1 MRQLFLK
8 PKEAQQSEMGLMEII
23 IISAFILMGIAS
35 FVSCTT
41 ATGKMAEQAP
51 PPPALPVITL
61 INKSAVTHQEFSAS
75 LEGHNDIEIRPQVEG
90 YIDRIF
96 VDEGAHVKKGQL
108 LFKINDLTYRE
119 ELNNAKASVAAAKA
133 NLASAE
139 INVAKL
145 EPLVQANVVSDVQL
159 KSARASYAAA
169 EATLEQTKAVLHRA
183 EINLGYT
190 TIEAP
195 VDGYIGRI
203 PFRTG
208 SLVGLSTAQALTVL
222 SETDQ
227 VYAYFSLSEND
238 FLHIK
243 QQFAGATIEE
253 KIKQFPPVDL
263 ILADNSIYGY
273 KGKVEI
279 VSGQFN
285 NSMGAITF
293 RAAFPNKEGL
303 LRSGNTG
310 RLSIPQL
317 SSDAV
322 IVPQDATFEL
332 QDKVFVFT
340 VDGNKTVTGTPIKV
354 SGKTGNY
361 YLVSGG
367 VKPGQQIVYAGF
379 DRLRDGLTI
388 QPQPVSLDSLL
399 KTNPL

>member
-1 MRQLFLK
+1 MQQLFLH
-8 PKEAQQSEMGLMEII
+8 PKKKKESEFGWMEFII
-23 IISAFILMGIAS
+23 LTGFILIAIAS
-35 FVSCTT
+35 FVSCNTV
-41 ATGKMAEQAP
+41 AGKSAEQVP
-51 PPPALPVITL
+51 PAPALPVITL
-61 INKSAVTHQEFSAS
+61 VTKPAVTHQEFSAS

-90 YIDRIF
+90 YIDKIF

-108 LFKINDLTYRE
+108 LFRINDLPYRE

-133 NLASAE
+133 NLAAAE

-159 KSARASYAAA
+159 KTARASYTAA
-169 EATLEQTKAVLHRA
+169 EAALEQSKAVLHHA

-203 PFRTG
+203 PLKTG
-208 SLVGLSTAQALTVL
+208 SLVGLSTAQPLTVL

-253 KIKQFPPVDL
+253 KIKKFPLVDL
-263 ILADNSIYGY
+263 ILADNSVYEH

-310 RLSIPQL
+310 RLRIPQL

-332 QDKVFVFT
+332 QDKIFVFT
-340 VDGNKTVTGTPIKV
+340 VDDKKAVTGTPIKV

-361 YLVSGG
+361 YLVSAG

-379 DRLRDGLTI
+379 DRLRDGMTI
-388 QPQPVSLDSLL
+388 QPQSLSLDSLL
-399 KTNPL
+399 HC